1 MKLQI
6 AEVHYA
12 SLENPHPNPAVTIEN
27 IDVAEAGFSRNFGQ
41 RQQLIVATDPPSF
54 EAKVLMD
61 KELCTR
67 SPQSADW
74 EIAQFTF
81 RKKDTHQATVVTI
94 FQ

>member
-12 SLENPHPNPAVTIEN
+12 SVNNPHPIPAVTIERV
-27 IDVAEAGFSRNFGQ
+27 DVTDSGFSRRFAKGQ
-41 RQQLIVATDPPSF
+41 SLIVSINPPGF
-54 EAKVLMD
+54 EANVIVDGEM
-61 KELCTR
+61 CAR
-67 SPQSADW
+67 SPQSANW

-81 RKKDTHQATVVTI
+81 RKKDPHKATVVTI